1 MKRERVAPFVPAEA
15 PEAVGADLDVMDR
28 DSRRMRGDGPFV
40 FAQVRNG
47 EGVAEIADHVLAAW
61 RETTGQSDSMNA

>member
-1 MKRERVAPFVPAEA
+1 
-15 PEAVGADLDVMDR
+15 MDR

-47 EGVAEIADHVLAAW
+47 VGVEEIAGHVRRAWQAAA
-61 RETTGQSDSMNA
+61 GQSDSMNA